1 MSGKM
6 LHWIDQCFHGLLDR
20 PKKDQ
25 VYLLLLVTRSNNT
38 ESTYVAKHVCVTC
51 KDSLIKT
58 CPKKLY
64 PSQFNNQ
71 AQPQFGSC
79 DCLQRLPVTLAV
91 YWQYVQHLFSMLA
104 QPVLSTAVHLQGFSN
119 VARGWPSKTGIH
131 TLKSYRIKTDT
142 ECGCSSFS
150 LLSTMVCFRVYIHR
164 NPFNAHYQCVVLLR
178 TNLSTCLSV
187 GMHASYHCNMS
198 NSCSAHYECLWSQ
211 SSASKHC
218 VQYTLNPKAASLGA
232 FHPCTHVCCCLVSA
246 HSSQ

>member
-6 LHWIDQCFHGLLDR
+6 LHWIVQCFHGLLDR

-79 DCLQRLPVTLAV
+79 YCLQRLPVTLAV

-178 TNLSTCLSV
+178 TNLSVCRYACKLSFQHVQQLQCTLWMFVITVVCLKTLCTV
-187 GMHASYHCNMS
+187 HTKP
-198 NSCSAHYECLWSQ
+198 Q
-211 SSASKHC
+211 SSLPRYLSPL
-218 VQYTLNPKAASLGA
+218 YTRLLL
-232 FHPCTHVCCCLVSA
+232 PC
-246 HSSQ
+246 